1 MTAVPQKDLIHFL
14 PGFSSSAMLCAKYG
28 AAETQGAC
36 DARTHEN
43 DVLSIAEEIDAIEE
57 KIRRA
62 VVDGM
67 RCPTRAANADTTSFR
82 ASPNRHKGAKDTK
95 ECAGFQKRRYNCSQL
110 LR

>member
-62 VVDGM
+62 VVDGL
-67 RCPTRAANADTTSFR
+67 RLSDARPQRGY
-82 ASPNRHKGAKDTK
+82 H
-95 ECAGFQKRRYNCSQL
+95 QL
-110 LR
+110 QSKPK